1 KSTWKVLP
9 RSIQM
14 HIVKEMG
21 DDVFWERLLQ
31 DKSMEKTNVKIDW
44 NKFVDEDEDEVGAEG
59 FDMSALDGGSGF
71 GGGGMPPGGMGGMP
85 GMGMGGMMGG
95 RGGGGGG
102 GMPAGMEEMM
112 AKMKAGGMPGGLG
125 GMGGMGGDDDEPD
138 SDDDEGLPD
147 LEDEDDDEQPV
158 S

>member
-1 KSTWKVLP
+1 MLSVLLK
-9 RSIQM
+9 
-14 HIVKEMG
+14 IVLG
-21 DDVFWERLLQ
+21 GGRGGRAQ
-31 DKSMEKTNVKIDW
+31 I
-44 NKFVDEDEDEVGAEG
+44 AEG

-112 AKMKAGGMPGGLG
+112 AKMKGVYV
-125 GMGGMGGDDDEPD
+125 DHR
-138 SDDDEGLPD
+138 
-147 LEDEDDDEQPV
+147 QR
-158 S
+158 